1 MMLLL
6 LCLLQGFMTN
16 LTIIPHAMT
25 CGGSAPARSFYSCY
39 AFAGDLPACKAL
51 SHCTVLAALGALKN
65 ICIPKAMMQRPLRE
79 VRQLFGN
86 LETLDAAA
94 YGSCGA
100 ACWLRE
106 ARNCS
111 SARNKTACTALPY
124 CSYDEEAARKL
135 KSSILMP
142 MWDDEGEGGEEE
154 VGDAEVIG
162 SRIIAAKALR
172 PLACRHKS
180 QEFSPSNAVDL
191 AAQQVY
197 KQCNSS
203 KTQAACLGVKPS
215 VPAQAAAKRAPV
227 VDWKT
232 YEAADVFKCPSSK
245 S

>member
-1 MMLLL
+1 MS
-6 LCLLQGFMTN
+6 N
-16 LTIIPHAMT
+16 
-25 CGGSAPARSFYSCY
+25 
-39 AFAGDLPACKAL
+39 
-51 SHCTVLAALGALKN
+51 CTVLAALGALKN
-65 ICIPKAMMQRPLRE
+65 ICIPKSMMQRPLGELR
-79 VRQLFGN
+79 RLFGN

-100 ACWLRE
+100 ACWLRQ

-111 SARNKTACTALPY
+111 SAKNKAACTALPY

-142 MWDDEGEGGEEE
+142 MWDDEGEGGEEDSEDPE
-154 VGDAEVIG
+154 VVG

-180 QEFSPSNAVDL
+180 QEFSPSNALDL
-191 AAQQVY
+191 AAQKVY

-203 KTQAACLGVKPS
+203 RTQAACLGVKAS
-215 VPAQAAAKRAPV
+215 APAAPAAAKRAPV
-227 VDWKT
+227 VDWKV
-232 YEAADVFKCPSSK
+232 YEAADVFKCPSSR